1 VIGLL
6 REEPGKAPTPM
17 TPQPTLADIPRLVDE
32 TRRAGAKIDFEM
44 RVEHADIAP
53 GTLGRDAYRIV
64 QEALTNVGK
73 HARGT
78 QARVH
83 VAGAPERGLHV
94 SVRNPLALGA
104 QSGPSL
110 PGSGAGLLGLAERV
124 TLAGGVLV
132 HGPDSSGDFVVQAD
146 LRW

>member
-1 VIGLL
+1 
-6 REEPGKAPTPM
+6 M
-17 TPQPTLADIPRLVDE
+17 
-32 TRRAGAKIDFEM
+32 
-44 RVEHADIAP
+44 
-53 GTLGRDAYRIV
+53 
-64 QEALTNVGK
+64 
-73 HARGT
+73 
-78 QARVH
+78 H

-104 QSGPSL
+104 PAGPSL

-132 HGPDSSGDFVVQAD
+132 HGPDGSGDFVVEAD